1 MLETRGGKGE
11 GCASKNKKNM
21 GYFCNPRD
29 RTILWYFTEILGFSG
44 VLNMPQVE
52 HQSSWEQKDLK
63 AAMQQPAATV
73 STGPR
78 EFPFLSAGTS
88 V

>member
-1 MLETRGGKGE
+1 VLETRGGKGE
-11 GCASKNKKNM
+11 GYASKNKKNM

-29 RTILWYFTEILGFSG
+29 HTILWYFTEILGFSA
-44 VLNMPQVE
+44 VLKMPQVE
-52 HQSSWEQKDLK
+52 HQSSWEQDLK
-63 AAMQQPAATV
+63 AAMQQPVATV
-73 STGPR
+73 STGAR